1 MDAFKLKEE
10 DTIRVTEKNL
20 RETAVNIF
28 EKMGMPKEDCVL
40 GADVLITADLRGVS
54 SHGVSNILQRYVGF
68 FKENLIN
75 PTPHWKI
82 LRETPGIAS
91 IDCDGGL
98 GIVMAPRAM
107 EIAIGKARNV
117 GVGMVTMQNGWH
129 LSMASYHAMLAL
141 KHNMIGMCMTST
153 MPFMIPTFGAEAR
166 LGTNPIAVAAP
177 ADKEAPFVY
186 DAATTV
192 VANNKITLARRSGVK
207 LSPGWIADANGTP
220 IMEETPAPPPG
231 VDRIL
236 PLGSTKEMGSHKGY
250 GLAGVVEVFSGI
262 LSGGGYGAIN
272 PKNVC
277 NHCVV
282 AYNIE
287 AFMDTKQFKSTM
299 DDWLRMLK
307 STKPAPGHNR
317 VFYPGLPEAETEREY
332 KAKGIPLHR
341 EVVDWLRKT
350 CQEYHTQCYI

>member
-1 MDAFKLKEE
+1 
-10 DTIRVTEKNL
+10 
-20 RETAVNIF
+20 
-28 EKMGMPKEDCVL
+28 
-40 GADVLITADLRGVS
+40 
-54 SHGVSNILQRYVGF
+54 
-68 FKENLIN
+68 
-75 PTPHWKI
+75 
-82 LRETPGIAS
+82 
-91 IDCDGGL
+91 
-98 GIVMAPRAM
+98 
-107 EIAIGKARNV
+107 
-117 GVGMVTMQNGWH
+117 
-129 LSMASYHAMLAL
+129 
-141 KHNMIGMCMTST
+141 MIGMCMTST
-153 MPFMIPTFGAEAR
+153 MPFMIPTFGAEPR

-236 PLGSTKEMGSHKGY
+236 PLGSIKEMGSHKGY

-350 CQEYHTQCYI
+350 CQEYHTQCYV